1 MNLGLSTVQ
10 VSAENE
16 VSFTANC
23 MRCREGVVKRDV
35 RKGTLNAC
43 LDRALNREQSATL
56 SDRSKDSG
64 DLSLSSVSFA
74 ESEES
79 EVEGDLETVELNPF
93 GTKNKGRPLGQGKWA
108 WHRKLRVSGRGLAV
122 ICTRG

>member
-1 MNLGLSTVQ
+1 M
-10 VSAENE
+10 
-16 VSFTANC
+16 
-23 MRCREGVVKRDV
+23 VKRDV

-122 ICTRG
+122 ICTCG